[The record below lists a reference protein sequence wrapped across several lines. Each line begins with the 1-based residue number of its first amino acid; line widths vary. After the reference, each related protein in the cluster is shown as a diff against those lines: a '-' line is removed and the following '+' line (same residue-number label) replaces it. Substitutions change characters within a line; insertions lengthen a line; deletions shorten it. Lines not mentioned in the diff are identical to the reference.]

1 MDRYVIC
8 QNRKIL
14 IVEYQCYYMG
24 GYNSFNFPVHLEFF
38 KIKHLPRQSWWASPH
53 PTLILESA
61 LRKGTKQ

>member
-24 GYNSFNFPVHLEFF
+24 GYNSFNFPVCLEIFI
-38 KIKHLPRQSWWASPH
+38 IKFWDKLQGMVERF
-53 PTLILESA
+53 
-61 LRKGTKQ
+61 